1 MELGNLLKDGFRTYR
16 SESSQLKNG
25 LWISYFYCI
34 LNIDWTRII
43 HFIIRWDFSVRHPDF
58 SLSPESIGNVFF
70 SLLSGEAPGCIFYRN
85 PMCSLSVVRNL
96 NNKHT
101 PSDILLLMFILHTFM
116 GALSKS
122 KMCWKWSKDLT
133 ESPHYYYHYYCLK
146 ISPLTSSGL
155 VKCLTYIFIQDKVS
169 HNVPLGK
176 EKISDLNIV
185 DV

>member
-1 MELGNLLKDGFRTYR
+1 
-16 SESSQLKNG
+16 
-25 LWISYFYCI
+25 
-34 LNIDWTRII
+34 
-43 HFIIRWDFSVRHPDF
+43 
-58 SLSPESIGNVFF
+58 
-70 SLLSGEAPGCIFYRN
+70 
-85 PMCSLSVVRNL
+85 MCSLSVVRNL

-146 ISPLTSSGL
+146 ISPLASSGL

-169 HNVPLGK
+169 HNDPLLEKRKYLSSILLMSK
-176 EKISDLNIV
+176 EDTPPVV
-185 DV
+185 DWNPFRIHNYVCGSCF

>member
-1 MELGNLLKDGFRTYR
+1 MDSGSGHRIFIVSWTLIGPALFTLLSD
-16 SESSQLKNG
+16 E
-25 LWISYFYCI
+25 I
-34 LNIDWTRII
+34 L
-43 HFIIRWDFSVRHPDF
+43 SVRHPDF
-58 SLSPESIGNVFF
+58 SLSPETFGNVFF

-146 ISPLTSSGL
+146 ISPRASSGL